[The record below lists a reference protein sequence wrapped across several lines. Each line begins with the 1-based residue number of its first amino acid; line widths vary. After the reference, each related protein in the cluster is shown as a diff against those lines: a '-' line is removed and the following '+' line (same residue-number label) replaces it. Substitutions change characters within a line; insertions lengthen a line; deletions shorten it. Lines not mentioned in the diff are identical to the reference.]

1 MRKTSGKTRS
11 LQSNFVLSPSL
22 CNYGQKWLYTWPL
35 NNTLLFQIPLP
46 LSKSFLRLLS
56 VGDNSIKLSLS
67 PENSVLDVSGVV
79 FSDGGSPLSG
89 PHVWTIGHCVLVRG
103 KVLSTAT
110 ESKMP
115 DTCSQIHRI
124 NSANQILPQSTECL
138 PCEGKKKKK
147 PDNWELFLIGWLLG
161 LVENGGYQGF
171 MSGIQCQAKNAA
183 TSCTGSFSSSS
194 NFPVFPIPIHS
205 PIQILYPF
213 LSCQLPGRFPTLF

>member
-1 MRKTSGKTRS
+1 MRETSGKTRS
-11 LQSNFVLSPSL
+11 LRNNLVLSPSL

-79 FSDGGSPLSG
+79 FSDGGSPLSEH
-89 PHVWTIGHCVLVRG
+89 HVWTIGYCVLVRG

-110 ESKMP
+110 ESKIP

-138 PCEGKKKKK
+138 HCEAKTNKKKQPRQLRIISNWVTVGVGRKWWLSGLHEWYLVSSQECSNK
-147 PDNWELFLIGWLLG
+147 LYWEL
-161 LVENGGYQGF
+161 
-171 MSGIQCQAKNAA
+171 
-183 TSCTGSFSSSS
+183 
-194 NFPVFPIPIHS
+194 
-205 PIQILYPF
+205 
-213 LSCQLPGRFPTLF
+213 

>member
-11 LQSNFVLSPSL
+11 LQNNLVLSPSL

-115 DTCSQIHRI
+115 DTCWHRIHRI

-138 PCEGKKKKK
+138 PCEGEKKK
-147 PDNWELFLIGWLLG
+147 PRQLRIISNWVTVGVGRKWWLSGLHEWYPVSGQECSKLYWEL
-161 LVENGGYQGF
+161 
-171 MSGIQCQAKNAA
+171 
-183 TSCTGSFSSSS
+183 
-194 NFPVFPIPIHS
+194 
-205 PIQILYPF
+205 
-213 LSCQLPGRFPTLF
+213 